1 MKPWGWKADSA
12 DASLQRGDRQQPL
25 AGVGDLPSRPH
36 PSLNVRA
43 VIDYFI
49 DVFGTP
55 LYWQR

>member
-1 MKPWGWKADSA
+1 LIQLMPRYTAAIGNTPSPVSA
-12 DASLQRGDRQQPL
+12 IYPHAR
-25 AGVGDLPSRPH
+25 H